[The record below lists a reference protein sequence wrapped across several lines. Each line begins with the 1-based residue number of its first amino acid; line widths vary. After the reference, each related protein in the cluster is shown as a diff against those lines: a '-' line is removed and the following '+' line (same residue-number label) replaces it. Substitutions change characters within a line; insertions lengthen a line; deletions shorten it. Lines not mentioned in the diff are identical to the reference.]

1 MDILYYQKMERV
13 MVEQTE
19 INGIISSVIYLN
31 DENGYAVVRMETDSG
46 EMVTA
51 VGCLPYIA
59 PGEMI
64 SAEGSWVTHAQHG
77 RQFKIEQSNRLLPT
91 SADGIYEYLA
101 GSTVKGIGPATAA
114 LIVDRFK
121 EKSLDI
127 LEMHPEKLA
136 EIKGISLTKAKDLS
150 ASFKKQAGV
159 RRLTEFLCAYGIKPL
174 VALKLYR
181 AYGSAALETVHE
193 NPYIISASHIGA
205 SFAEA
210 DNLALEL
217 GIEGDSINR
226 ISAAVL
232 FELQHNSGNGH
243 CFIPRDKLIAATSQL
258 ISVPADLVS
267 DAIDSLSENGGLV
280 CDKVANLN
288 VCYLTELYE
297 AETYTAERLKSM
309 VGLKTKSSANIERL
323 ITKLESLY
331 DISYAPLQKQ
341 SIELALNN
349 RILVITGGPGTGK
362 TTILKGILSL
372 YDELELETLLAAP
385 TGRAA
390 KRMSE
395 LTGREASTIHRLLG
409 AKMAEDGE
417 TVVFSK
423 HEGDPLN
430 CDALVL
436 DECSMVDI
444 TLMSSLLKALKPGC
458 RLVLVGDADQLP
470 SVGPG
475 NVFSDIIRSQ
485 TVPTVRLTEIF
496 RQKGDSRIV
505 RNAHMINRG
514 EHPDFEANTGDFFRL
529 RRLKGGTAV
538 ETIVELC
545 ARRLPENMKI
555 PSASIQ
561 VLSPTRKG
569 ETGTVNLNKRLQAA
583 LNPPSESKKEKLFGE
598 AVFRVGDRVI
608 QTKNNYDTIWKTKGG
623 VSGAGVYNGD
633 IGTIAQID
641 PITETL
647 TVDFEDKLATYSFEM
662 LNELEHAWALTV
674 HKSQGSEY
682 RAVVL
687 ALSGDV
693 LMLLT
698 RGVLYT
704 AVTRAKELLIMVG
717 DDNIAHRMIDNNKQS
732 RRYSA
737 LRLRLIADD

>member
-1 MDILYYQKMERV
+1 MERV

-641 PITETL
+641 SITETL

-693 LMLLT
+693 QMLLT

>member
-1 MDILYYQKMERV
+1 

-64 SAEGSWVTHAQHG
+64 SAEGSWMTHAQHG

-529 RRLKGGTAV
+529 RRLNGGTAV

-641 PITETL
+641 SITETL

-693 LMLLT
+693 QMLLT

>member
-1 MDILYYQKMERV
+1 

-159 RRLTEFLCAYGIKPL
+159 RRLTEFLCAYNIQPL

-217 GIEGDSINR
+217 GVEGDSMNR

-258 ISVPADLVS
+258 ISVPPDLVS
-267 DAIDSLSENGGLV
+267 DAIDSLSENGGIV
-280 CDKVANLN
+280 CDTVANLN
-288 VCYLTELYE
+288 VCYLAELFD
-297 AETYTAERLKSM
+297 AETYTADRLKSM
-309 VGLKTKSSANIERL
+309 IGLKTKSSANVEKL
-323 ITKLESLY
+323 ISKLENMY

-395 LTGREASTIHRLLG
+395 LTCREASTIHRLPG
-409 AKMAEDGE
+409 AKMSENGE
-417 TVVFSK
+417 SVVFSK

-444 TLMSSLLKALKPGC
+444 TLMCSLLKALKPGC

-529 RRLKGGTAV
+529 RRLNGGTAV

-545 ARRLPENMKI
+545 ARRLPDNMNI

-569 ETGTVNLNKRLQAA
+569 EAGTVNLNKRLQAV

-598 AVFRVGDRVI
+598 VVFRVGDRVI

-693 LMLLT
+693 QMLLT

-737 LRLRLIADD
+737 LRLRLIADE

>member
-1 MDILYYQKMERV
+1 MERV

-475 NVFSDIIRSQ
+475 NVFSDIIRSK

-641 PITETL
+641 PITEML

-693 LMLLT
+693 QMLLT

>member
-1 MDILYYQKMERV
+1 METV

-529 RRLKGGTAV
+529 RRLNGDAAV

-641 PITETL
+641 SITETL

-693 LMLLT
+693 QMLLT

>member
-1 MDILYYQKMERV
+1 

-31 DENGYAVVRMETDSG
+31 DENGYAVVRMETDSD

-258 ISVPADLVS
+258 ISVPVDLVS

-529 RRLKGGTAV
+529 RRLKGSTAV

-693 LMLLT
+693 QMLLT

>member
-1 MDILYYQKMERV
+1 

-243 CFIPRDKLIAATSQL
+243 CFIPRDKLIAATYQL

-430 CDALVL
+430 CDALIL

-529 RRLKGGTAV
+529 RRLNGGTAV

-608 QTKNNYDTIWKTKGG
+608 QTKNNYDTIWKTKDG

-647 TVDFEDKLATYSFEM
+647 TVDFEDKLATYSFDM

-693 LMLLT
+693 QMLLT

>member
-1 MDILYYQKMERV
+1 

-267 DAIDSLSENGGLV
+267 DAIDSLSGNGGLV

-430 CDALVL
+430 CNALVL

-608 QTKNNYDTIWKTKGG
+608 QTKNNYDTIWNTKDG

-641 PITETL
+641 LITETL

-693 LMLLT
+693 QMLLT

>member
-1 MDILYYQKMERV
+1 

-121 EKSLDI
+121 EKSFDI

-529 RRLKGGTAV
+529 RRLNGGTAV

-693 LMLLT
+693 QMLLT

>member
-1 MDILYYQKMERV
+1 

-258 ISVPADLVS
+258 ISVPTDLVS

-641 PITETL
+641 LITETL

-693 LMLLT
+693 QMLLT

>member
-1 MDILYYQKMERV
+1 
-13 MVEQTE
+13 MVELSE
-19 INGIISSVIYLN
+19 INGIISSVIYAN
-31 DENGYAVVRMETDSG
+31 DENGYAVVRLESDSG
-46 EMVTA
+46 EMITA

-59 PGEMI
+59 PGEMM
-64 SAEGSWVTHAQHG
+64 SAEGSWMTHAQHG

-101 GSTVKGIGPATAA
+101 GSTVRGIGPATAA
-114 LIVDRFK
+114 MIVERFK
-121 EKSLDI
+121 EKSLDV
-127 LEMHPEKLA
+127 LEMYPEKLA
-136 EIKGISLTKAKDLS
+136 EIKGISLAKAKDMS

-159 RRLTEFLCAYGIKPL
+159 RRLTEFLCAYNIQPL
-174 VALKLYR
+174 VALKLYKT
-181 AYGSAALETVHE
+181 YGSTALETLHD
-193 NPYIISASHIGA
+193 NPYIIAASHIGA

-210 DNLALEL
+210 DKLALEL
-217 GIEGDSINR
+217 GVEGDSINR

-232 FELQHNSGNGH
+232 FELRHNSGNGH
-243 CFIPRDKLIAATSQL
+243 CFIPRDKLTAATSQL
-258 ISVPADLVS
+258 ISVPVDLVS
-267 DAIDSLSENGGLV
+267 EAIDSLAESGEIV
-280 CDKVANLN
+280 CDSVASLN
-288 VCYLTELYE
+288 VCYLAELYE
-297 AETYTAERLKSM
+297 AETYTAYRLKSM
-309 VGLKTKSSANIERL
+309 TSAKTKSSVNMEKL
-323 ITKLESLY
+323 ISKLESLY

-349 RILVITGGPGTGK
+349 RVLVITGGPGTGK
-362 TTILKGILSL
+362 TTILRAILKL

-395 LTGREASTIHRLLG
+395 LSGREAFTIHRLLG
-409 AKMAEDGE
+409 AKMSEDGE
-417 TVVFSK
+417 TVVFTK
-423 HEGDPLN
+423 DEGDPLN

-444 TLMSSLLKALKPGC
+444 TLMCSLLKALKPGC

-475 NVFSDIIRSQ
+475 NVFADIIRSNI
-485 TVPTVRLTEIF
+485 VPTVRLTEIF

-529 RRLKGGTAV
+529 KRLKGGTAV

-545 ARRLPENMKI
+545 ARRLPDNMKI
-555 PSASIQ
+555 PPASIQ

-569 ETGTVNLNKRLQAA
+569 DTGTVNLNKRLQEA
-583 LNPPSESKKEKLFGE
+583 LNPRDDGKKEKMFGE
-598 AVFRVGDRVI
+598 TVFRVGDRVI
-608 QTKNNYDTIWKTKGG
+608 QLKNNYDIIWKTKSG
-623 VSGAGVYNGD
+623 VSGTGVYNGD
-633 IGTIAQID
+633 IGTIYQID

-647 TVDFEDKLATYSFEM
+647 TVDFEDKLASYSFDM
-662 LNELEHAWALTV
+662 LNELEHAWSLTV

-693 LMLLT
+693 QMLLT

-704 AVTRAKELLIMVG
+704 AVTRAKELLVMVG
-717 DDNIAHRMIDNNKQS
+717 DDAIAHRMIDNNKQS

-737 LRLRLIADD
+737 LRLRLVADD

>member
-1 MDILYYQKMERV
+1 

-309 VGLKTKSSANIERL
+309 VGLKTESSANIERL

-514 EHPDFEANTGDFFRL
+514 EHPNFEANTGDFFRL

-641 PITETL
+641 PVTETL

-693 LMLLT
+693 QMLLT

>member
-1 MDILYYQKMERV
+1 MERV

-267 DAIDSLSENGGLV
+267 DAIDSLSGNGGLV

-687 ALSGDV
+687 ALSGDIQ
-693 LMLLT
+693 MLLT

>member
-1 MDILYYQKMERV
+1 MERV

-181 AYGSAALETVHE
+181 SYGSAALETVHE

-693 LMLLT
+693 QMLLT

>member
-1 MDILYYQKMERV
+1 

-232 FELQHNSGNGH
+232 FELQHNSCNGH

-475 NVFSDIIRSQ
+475 NVFSDIIRSK

-641 PITETL
+641 PITEML

-693 LMLLT
+693 QMLLT

>member
-1 MDILYYQKMERV
+1 

-136 EIKGISLTKAKDLS
+136 EIKGISLTKAKELS

-217 GIEGDSINR
+217 GIEGDGINR

-297 AETYTAERLKSM
+297 AETYTAERLKNM

-647 TVDFEDKLATYSFEM
+647 TVDFEDKFATYSFEM

-693 LMLLT
+693 QMLLT

>member
-1 MDILYYQKMERV
+1 
-13 MVEQTE
+13 MVELTE

-297 AETYTAERLKSM
+297 AETYTAERLKSL

-555 PSASIQ
+555 PPASIQ

-569 ETGTVNLNKRLQAA
+569 ETGTLNLNKRLQAA

-693 LMLLT
+693 QMLLT

>member
-1 MDILYYQKMERV
+1 MERV

-258 ISVPADLVS
+258 ISVPVDLVS

-423 HEGDPLN
+423 HEGNPLN

-693 LMLLT
+693 QMLLT

>member
-1 MDILYYQKMERV
+1 

-91 SADGIYEYLA
+91 SADGIHEYLA

-693 LMLLT
+693 QMLLT

-717 DDNIAHRMIDNNKQS
+717 DDSIAHRMIDNNKQS

>member
-1 MDILYYQKMERV
+1 

-608 QTKNNYDTIWKTKGG
+608 QTKNNYDTIWNTKDG

-641 PITETL
+641 LITETL

-693 LMLLT
+693 QMLLT

>member
-1 MDILYYQKMERV
+1 

-529 RRLKGGTAV
+529 RRLNGGTAV

-608 QTKNNYDTIWKTKGG
+608 QTKNNYDTIWKTKDG

-674 HKSQGSEY
+674 HKSQGNEY

-693 LMLLT
+693 QMLLT